1 MKNKGIDLPEE
12 TVRQMSSIFASYP
25 EIEKVIIFGS
35 RVLGNAKPGS
45 DVDCA
50 LCGKDLTQQVV
61 DKVHNLLE
69 EETLIP
75 YFFDCILLKDI
86 QNKGL
91 RKHIDKQGKIL
102 YERKTSC
109 AETTTRNKKNI
120 PQTE

>member
-35 RVLGNAKPGS
+35 RALGNTKPES
-45 DVDCA
+45 DVDCT
-50 LCGKDLTQQVV
+50 LCGKDLTQQIVG
-61 DKVHNLLE
+61 KVHDQFGGKNVD
-69 EETLIP
+69 P

-91 RKHIDKQGKIL
+91 REHIDKHGQTL

-109 AETTTRNKKNI
+109 AETTTRSKKNI
-120 PQTE
+120 PQAE